1 MTSTNAI
8 ELNSDLEALRAS
20 LSTDDARDLD
30 RRPADRVST
39 ANFNEARYL
48 DTLPTLHMT
57 ATWGS

>member
-8 ELNSDLEALRAS
+8 ELNSDLEALRVS

-30 RRPADRVST
+30 RRRADRVSA

-48 DTLPTLHMT
+48 DTRPAQHMT